1 MDTKQIEYILAIA
14 KEKNMTRAAQT
25 LYVSQPT
32 LSQALAKL
40 EQELGQPLF
49 QREHSEMLPTQAGL
63 DYIYTAKQVLE
74 LKRRLYQK
82 IQIGSGQRHLEIG
95 VSSHWAAS
103 MITRVIADMK
113 HQNIPYFSLH
123 IIDESPVN
131 LLKKVWDKQLDISII
146 TTQQP
151 EQYPNSEVLYQEEI
165 LLAVPDCMLQETGLA
180 REITADTVC
189 TVLQSKNLPFVLADQ
204 GTALRKSVDELLLSI
219 GVIPDIVCEIRDM
232 ADALQM
238 TAEGLGLTFIPE
250 SRKDAS
256 LPVQYFSLSP
266 KLYRYQTAVT
276 QGSSGRQDTVC
287 RAFLKYLKDAIQA

>member
-14 KEKNMTRAAQT
+14 REKNMTRAAQT
-25 LYVSQPT
+25 LYISQPT

-40 EQELGQPLF
+40 EQEIGQPLF

-74 LKRRLYQK
+74 LKHRLYQK
-82 IQIGSGQRHLEIG
+82 IQINSGQRHLEIG

-103 MITRVIADMK
+103 MITRVIVDMK

-123 IIDESPVN
+123 IIDESPIN

-146 TTQQP
+146 TTQHP
-151 EQYPNSEVLYQEEI
+151 GQYPNSEILYREEI
-165 LLAVPDCMLQETGLA
+165 LLAVPDCILQETAIGQ
-180 REITADTVC
+180 EINSKHVC
-189 TVLQSKNLPFVLADQ
+189 AFLQSKVLPLVLADH
-204 GTALRKSVDELLLSI
+204 GTALRTSVDEFLLSI
-219 GVIPDIVCEIRDM
+219 EVIPDIVCEIRDM

-238 TAEGLGLTFIPE
+238 TAEGLGLTFTPE
-250 SRKDAS
+250 SRMDLI
-256 LPVQYFSLSP
+256 LPVQYISLMP

-276 QGSSGRQDTVC
+276 QGNTGYQDTVC
-287 RAFLKYLKDAIQA
+287 QEFLRYLKDAIQA